1 MNQKTHTGA
10 SGAAIA
16 FIVASVIFAVLV
28 VAVKLLVN
36 VPAIDA
42 DSAAVRTKALAE
54 IRATESK
61 SLNNAGWVD
70 ESRGIV
76 RIPIATAI
84 QIAAQE
90 WQNPAA
96 ARADLI
102 AREEKASAPAP
113 VVAPKPNP
121 FE

>member
-42 DSAAVRTKALAE
+42 D
-54 IRATESK
+54 K
-61 SLNNAGWVD
+61 S
-70 ESRGIV
+70 
-76 RIPIATAI
+76 PC
-84 QIAAQE
+84 
-90 WQNPAA
+90 
-96 ARADLI
+96 
-102 AREEKASAPAP
+102 
-113 VVAPKPNP
+113 
-121 FE
+121 